1 MNWPGFS
8 AIPCRNVLKLKNYA
22 ECTKA
27 VRDRGWEQQRELV
40 VLQQLGI
47 EELTNSRQGRAAR
60 HEARRPDRRISSYLL
75 NRLSWTA
82 RRWRLRCDRRRRFM
96 IGPVPGP

>member
-40 VLQQLGI
+40 VLRQLGV

-60 HEARRPDRRISSYLL
+60 HEEA
-75 NRLSWTA
+75 A
-82 RRWRLRCDRRRRFM
+82 
-96 IGPVPGP
+96 